1 MPQTSSLLTGVLAV
15 VVLITILIY
24 RFREVCLT
32 RQTRP
37 PMPPDEVEKL
47 MARVEP
53 LFDTNPEEAQR
64 ILDDALEP
72 YQQREEEERRTLWAQ
87 APYDPIATRRLRD
100 LIMDDLETH
109 RYALKE
115 MSTSSISSPTPPDV
129 LAEIKAAIDSS
140 ERDLAKVNAWL
151 K

>member
-1 MPQTSSLLTGVLAV
+1 
-15 VVLITILIY
+15 
-24 RFREVCLT
+24 
-32 RQTRP
+32 
-37 PMPPDEVEKL
+37 
-47 MARVEP
+47 
-53 LFDTNPEEAQR
+53 
-64 ILDDALEP
+64 
-72 YQQREEEERRTLWAQ
+72 
-87 APYDPIATRRLRD
+87 
-100 LIMDDLETH
+100 MDDLETH